1 MGGPMMGVA
10 LPDDSLPVTPA
21 TNCVLAATAGELP
34 GGSADA
40 EAACIRCGD
49 CIEACPARLAPQEL
63 LVASLAEDPARLA
76 SLDLAACIECGACD
90 YVCPSHIALTR
101 RFVAAKAAAARAMA
115 DQAAARH
122 AARTARLAATEAE
135 RARELAAQLPDRD
148 GRERQP

>member
-1 MGGPMMGVA
+1 
-10 LPDDSLPVTPA
+10 VTPA
-21 TNCVLAATAGELP
+21 TNCVLAATAVELP

-101 RFVAAKAAAARAMA
+101 RFVAAKARLAEAAAARAMA